1 MLDDTAVTDVTD
13 LELKQLLEAELA
25 TRAAAAAASSAAAVA
40 ASSAAAV
47 AAVQQP
53 SFMGLLTEDSN
64 EAAPQCGNE
73 NFEEFLATMMQ
84 QELEDCM
91 QQHQHHHQASL
102 QQHVSSSCGAR
113 PTVVVQDASACTA
126 HAGPA
131 VLSPGYISNALQ
143 HPADTSSWTLNGN
156 GHAAAETTAC
166 TEAGAAAAACMSP
179 TSDDSDNSSTLP
191 VLDVHAG
198 LVAPA
203 MPQCASAAAAA
214 ADANNIN
221 QQLLRQMQD
230 LLQENRMLRE
240 ATAAAAASTPAGA
253 VLGSSLPSAAVGA
266 MPAQLPA
273 ASVHTAVTKVPSRH
287 QLSLSHSQ
295 SGAFRATSG
304 MATLLAPPASSHA
317 AMVLHNNQLIQQQL
331 QQQRAAAAAAA
342 LAQEQEQEAAFAERL
357 ACLQSQFHMVSSEL
371 AQLRNMMGGSR
382 AARSQSIATGPMAF
396 CPGMPSYST
405 AAPQY

>member
-13 LELKQLLEAELA
+13 LELKELLEAELA
-25 TRAAAAAASSAAAVA
+25 TRAAAAAVSAAAA
-40 ASSAAAV
+40 AS
-47 AAVQQP
+47 VQQQ
-53 SFMGLLTEDSN
+53 SFMGMLTGDSN
-64 EAAPQCGNE
+64 EATPQCSNE

-91 QQHQHHHQASL
+91 QQQQHQARL

-113 PTVVVQDASACTA
+113 PTVVKQETSACTA

-143 HPADTSSWTLNGN
+143 HPAAASSWTLNSN
-156 GHAAAETTAC
+156 GHAAAETAAC
-166 TEAGAAAAACMSP
+166 TEAAAAAAACMSP

-191 VLDVHAG
+191 MLDVYAG

-203 MPQCASAAAAA
+203 MPQCASAAAAD

-240 ATAAAAASTPAGA
+240 ATAAAAATTPAGA

-273 ASVHTAVTKVPSRH
+273 ASVHTAVAKAPSRH
-287 QLSLSHSQ
+287 HLGLHLGLNQ
-295 SGAFRATSG
+295 SAGAFRTTSG
-304 MATLLAPPASSHA
+304 MATLPARPANHHA
-317 AMVLHNNQLIQQQL
+317 AVVLHNNQLIEQQQ

-342 LAQEQEQEAAFAERL
+342 AALAQQQEAAFAERL

-382 AARSQSIATGPMAF
+382 AARSQSFTTGPMAF
-396 CPGMPSYST
+396 CPGMPGCSSG
-405 AAPQY
+405 AQQY